1 MPSSG
6 NSEISPSL
14 KACNNEKVAGLGGHQ
29 EGKEASAAFNLQPLR
44 RCLPRLQQRPR
55 PPRTQHN
62 ISGRPLSLEA
72 YNLTGRFFFMYVELV
87 VSTTSNMYTRH
98 SFSRN
103 FDISPQISYL
113 FQAFWRCDVTSF
125 VNAPLVLAKLL
136 IDYEQCFFTWT

>member
-87 VSTTSNMYTRH
+87 VSTTSNICTLDILFHEILTSKYLQTA
-98 SFSRN
+98 FV
-103 FDISPQISYL
+103 FDLQS
-113 FQAFWRCDVTSF
+113 
-125 VNAPLVLAKLL
+125 LL
-136 IDYEQCFFTWT
+136 NNRFL